1 MECDGLERDGLE
13 CDGLERDRL
22 ERDRLERDG
31 LECHFLATV
40 LPRQGGPG
48 FASRIRGHWAAAAVA
63 SGRGP
68 LHLSVQAR
76 TYYWAV
82 VLAAVGAAGYSFEQL
97 PAHVHGWE
105 AFAVLTTLA
114 AVAQLYIVES
124 GRNQSYRTA
133 IAFIVAGAIVLRPGF
148 LAGLVLLHYLP
159 GWIKY
164 RKKWLVQSFNI
175 CNTTLAVLAAG
186 AAFHALSGASVVKE
200 STGRYALAGL
210 VACAVFVAINHVLL
224 ARMIELTSDR
234 TMRATG
240 LFSFESLST
249 DLGLAAL
256 GIGVA
261 AFWSVNGWL
270 IFFVLGPL
278 LIIHRALYV
287 PQLRE
292 LAQAD
297 VKTGLMNA
305 KEFEHTVDMEVARAE
320 RVRTP
325 FSILMVDLDHLREIN
340 NAHGHLAGDVV
351 IRGIA
356 EVFREE
362 LRRYDVPARFGGDE
376 FCILLPETPPGEAAE
391 IAERIRSAVALRA
404 FIAEGT
410 SDPLHVTVSIG
421 LASSPDDAAT
431 RQELVH
437 RADLA
442 AYRAKAAGGNRSE
455 TAAQRG

>member
-1 MECDGLERDGLE
+1 ME
-13 CDGLERDRL
+13 RL
-22 ERDRLERDG
+22 E
-31 LECHFLATV
+31 LAAV
-40 LPRQGGPG
+40 AQRHAGPG
-48 FASRIRGHWAAAAVA
+48 ILSRVRGHWAAAAVA
-63 SGRGP
+63 SRRRGP
-68 LHLSVQAR
+68 LHLSIQAR
-76 TYYWAV
+76 TYYVTV
-82 VLAAVGAAGYSFEQL
+82 VGGALAASAYTLTLL
-97 PAHVHGWE
+97 PTQVHGWE
-105 AFAVLTTLA
+105 AFVVLTVLA
-114 AVAQLYIVES
+114 AAAQLYIVES

-133 IAFIVAGAIVLRPGF
+133 IAFIVAGAVVLRPGF
-148 LAGLVLLHYLP
+148 LAALVLLHYVP

-175 CNTTLAVLAAG
+175 GNTTLAVLAAG
-186 AAFHALSGASVVKE
+186 AAFHALSGANAARE
-200 STGRYALAGL
+200 PAGRYAVAGL
-210 VACAVFVAINHVLL
+210 AACAVFVAINHVLL
-224 ARMIELTSDR
+224 ARMIDLTSDSS
-234 TMRATG
+234 MWATG

-256 GIGVA
+256 GVGVA

-305 KEFEHTVDMEVARAE
+305 KEFERTVDMEVARAE
-320 RVRTP
+320 RMETP

-356 EVFREE
+356 DVFREE

-376 FCILLPETPPGEAAE
+376 FCILLPETPPAEAAQ
-391 IAERIRSAVALRA
+391 IAERIRAAVAGRA

-410 SDPLHVTVSIG
+410 SDPLRVTVSIG
-421 LASSPDDAAT
+421 LATSPEDAVT

-442 AYRAKAAGGNRSE
+442 AYRAKAAGGNRFV
-455 TAAQRG
+455 AA

>member
-1 MECDGLERDGLE
+1 ME
-13 CDGLERDRL
+13 RL
-22 ERDRLERDG
+22 E
-31 LECHFLATV
+31 LAAV
-40 LPRQGGPG
+40 APRHGGAG
-48 FASRIRGHWAAAAVA
+48 VVSRIRGHWAAAAVA

-68 LHLSVQAR
+68 IHLSLRAR
-76 TYYWAV
+76 VYYLAV
-82 VLAAVGAAGYSFEQL
+82 VAGAIGAAGYGIAVL
-97 PAHVHGWE
+97 PTQAHGWE

-133 IAFIVAGAIVLRPGF
+133 IAFIVAGAVILRPGF
-148 LAGLVLLHYLP
+148 LAALVLIHYLP

-186 AAFHALSGASVVKE
+186 AAFRALSGANASHE
-200 STGRYALAGL
+200 LAGRYVLAGL
-210 VACAVFVAINHVLL
+210 VACATFVAINHVLL

-234 TMRATG
+234 SMFATG

-261 AFWSVNGWL
+261 AFWFVNGWL

-305 KEFEHTVDMEVARAE
+305 KEFEHAVDMEVARAE
-320 RVRTP
+320 RMHLP
-325 FSILMVDLDHLREIN
+325 FSILMIDLDHLREIN

-356 EVFREE
+356 EVFREQ

-376 FCILLPETPPGEAAE
+376 FCVLLPDTPPTEAE
-391 IAERIRSAVALRA
+391 QIAERIRASVAGRV
-404 FIAEGT
+404 FMAEG
-410 SDPLHVTVSIG
+410 SAEPLHVTVSIG
-421 LASSPDDAAT
+421 LAASPHDAT
-431 RQELVH
+431 SRQELVH

-442 AYRAKAAGGNRSE
+442 AYRAKAAGGNRSI
-455 TAAQRG
+455 AA